1 MPEKTRPQR
10 IWPSLVAEAVVT
22 AAAIWFLHG
31 LYRPLAAAAG
41 IVGLGS
47 LLRARARQRRHL

>member
-1 MPEKTRPQR
+1 MPEKTRSSR
-10 IWPSLVAEAVVT
+10 IWPSLVVEAAVT

-41 IVGLGS
+41 IVGVGS
-47 LLRARARQRRHL
+47 LLRARSRQRQR